1 VVTRVSA
8 HRGGAEHARPGT
20 YEAYEDAVTTG
31 AEYAEFDIRRTR
43 SGELVV
49 YHDPLVRGP
58 APGGPPAGGP
68 AASDPAA
75 SDPAASDPAA
85 SDPAA
90 SDPARPIADL
100 TYAELCAA
108 ARYRVPLA
116 GDVMRLL
123 ARHGLA
129 GHLDL
134 KETGYEAE
142 VITLAATILGP
153 DNFVATTLEDESV
166 SVIKK
171 AFPEVRAALSL
182 GRDLRGVAASRWLG
196 VRASELFPLTR
207 IRACG
212 ADWVAA
218 NYQLAR
224 AGVTAACHRA
234 GIGVMVWTVDSG
246 RLIDT
251 FLADDRVEVLI
262 TNRPRHAAARRALAT
277 RPG

>member
-1 VVTRVSA
+1 MVTRVSA

-58 APGGPPAGGP
+58 APSGPPAGG
-68 AASDPAA
+68 
-75 SDPAASDPAA
+75 PAASDPAA

-134 KETGYEAE
+134 KETGYEAD
-142 VITLAATILGP
+142 VIALALASFGDP
-153 DNFVATTLEDESV
+153 SAFVATTLEDGSV
-166 SVIKK
+166 HAIKTM
-171 AFPEVRAALSL
+171 FPQVKAALSL
-182 GRDLRGVAASRWLG
+182 GRDLREVAAHRWLG
-196 VRASELFPLTR
+196 VRAGELAPLSR
-207 IRACG
+207 VRRCG
-212 ADWVAA
+212 ADWVAV

-224 AGVTAACHRA
+224 LGVIRACHRA
-234 GIGVMVWTVDSG
+234 GVGVMVWTVD
-246 RLIDT
+246 DNAHVDE
-251 FLADDRVEVLI
+251 FLGDGRVEVLI
-262 TNRPRHAAARRALAT
+262 TNRPRFAVGRRTALARRDLT
-277 RPG
+277 SPG